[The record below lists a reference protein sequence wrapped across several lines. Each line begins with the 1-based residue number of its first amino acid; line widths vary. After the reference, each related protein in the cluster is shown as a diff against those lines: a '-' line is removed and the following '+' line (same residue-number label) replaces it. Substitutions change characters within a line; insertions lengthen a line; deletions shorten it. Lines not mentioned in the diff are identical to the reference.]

1 MNLGLTWLN
10 PLDLADA
17 GMAYDL
23 DLERVPEEGG
33 VYVFGRRHG
42 RSFEALYV
50 GKADTLR
57 SRVRT
62 QLNNLRLMQHLKT
75 ARSGR
80 RSLMLGVFNAKG
92 GQRKTESLHVIER
105 ALIRYFMS
113 QGHDLVNVQGARLRH
128 HQVDSVRSPTWFVP
142 RTILIQR

>member
-1 MNLGLTWLN
+1 MKLGLTWSK
-10 PLDLADA
+10 PLDLVDA

-23 DLERVPEEGG
+23 DLDRVPEDAG

-50 GKADTLR
+50 GKADILR

-62 QLNNLRLMQHLKT
+62 QLNNLRLMEHLKD

-80 RSLMLGVFNAKG
+80 RSLMLGIFEPKG
-92 GQRKTESLHVIER
+92 GQRQTPSLQVIER

-128 HQVDSVRSPTWFVP
+128 HQVDSARSPTWFVP
-142 RTILIQR
+142 RTVLIQR

>member
-23 DLERVPEEGG
+23 DLGKVPEEAG

-42 RSFEALYV
+42 KSFEALYV
-50 GKADTLR
+50 GKADILR
-57 SRVRT
+57 RRVKT

-80 RSLMLGVFNAKG
+80 RSLMLGVYNPKG
-92 GQRKTESLHVIER
+92 GQRKTESLQVIER
-105 ALIRYFMS
+105 AMIRYFMS
-113 QGHDLVNVQGARLRH
+113 QGHDLVNLQGITLRH
-128 HQVDSVRSPTWFVP
+128 HQIDSVRSPTWFVP